1 MLIATFNLENL
12 GGDKLGSTINK
23 QLLIHRPQL
32 ERFRADIIC
41 LQEANAVRQK
51 FRKTA
56 RLLP

>member
-1 MLIATFNLENL
+1 MLFATLNLENL
-12 GGDKLGSTINK
+12 GGDKFGTPINIR
-23 QLLIHRPQL
+23 LLIHRPQL